1 MRYIEVSSR
10 LRLRPSHVLLM
21 IYRYVSGIYQTG
33 DLSALNYLMGFIKG
47 KRLASPK
54 RVLTVA
60 GHGIGEAEIWLA
72 EHLKGCQIDVTS
84 FSLLDTQLMHFLRA
98 AHASDIEVLFEKFKG
113 LVAPYEV
120 LNELVADPGL
130 IPYWCEQAEEFSG
143 LFERYPTRLFSDA
156 ALSALP
162 ADEYDLIYVSQ
173 CARDL
178 SVEAVESLR
187 HSLSPQGVL
196 GVLMPIREQRDQA
209 HLQPTCFAN
218 SMPFVKARER
228 FRQQLET
235 RGYTL
240 LPAYPLHVDLSHLTD
255 HCEKIRFN
263 VLATAHAILVGELI
277 LSSVYEHITDRA
289 RLDVL
294 NDVVIKFRDV
304 QIPMSEELQF
314 CVVEGKS

>member
-1 MRYIEVSSR
+1 MAIQITRR
-10 LRLRPSHVLLM
+10 DLLNGM
-21 IYRYVSGIYQTG
+21 AIG
-33 DLSALNYLMGFIKG
+33 
-47 KRLASPK
+47 
-54 RVLTVA
+54 TVGA
-60 GHGIGEAEIWLA
+60 MLPAYGGEP
-72 EHLKGCQIDVTS
+72 GMS
-84 FSLLDTQLMHFLRA
+84 LDTSRSPEGLSTYYPPTLTGMRGSHAGSFEV
-98 AHASDIEVLFEKFKG
+98 AHALAWQGQKPGS
-113 LVAPYEV
+113 YEV

-130 IPYWCEQAEEFSG
+130 IPYWCEQSEEISG

-162 ADEYDLIYVSQ
+162 ADEYDLIYISQ
-173 CARDL
+173 SARDL
-178 SVEAVESLR
+178 SVEAVEGLR
-187 HSLSPQGVL
+187 HSLSAQGVL
-196 GVLMPIREQRDQA
+196 GVLMPLREQRGQA
-209 HLQPTCFAN
+209 QPICFAN
-218 SMPFVKARER
+218 SVPFVEAKEQ
-228 FRQQLET
+228 FRQQLER

-263 VLATAHAILVGELI
+263 VLATAHAVLVGELI

-294 NDVVIKFRDV
+294 NDVATQFRDV

>member
-1 MRYIEVSSR
+1 
-10 LRLRPSHVLLM
+10 M

-47 KRLASPK
+47 KGLASPK

-72 EHLKGCQIDVTS
+72 EHLKGCQVDVTS

-98 AHASDIEVLFEKFKG
+98 AHTNDIEVLFEKFKE
-113 LVAPYEV
+113 LVTPYEV

-130 IPYWCEQAEEFSG
+130 IPYWCEQSEEISG

-162 ADEYDLIYVSQ
+162 ADEYDLIYISQ
-173 CARDL
+173 SARDL
-178 SVEAVESLR
+178 SVEAVEGLR
-187 HSLSPQGVL
+187 HSLSAQGVL
-196 GVLMPIREQRDQA
+196 GVLMPLREQRGQA
-209 HLQPTCFAN
+209 QPICFAN
-218 SMPFVKARER
+218 SVPFVEAKEQ
-228 FRQQLET
+228 FRQQLER

-263 VLATAHAILVGELI
+263 VLATAHAVLVGELI

-294 NDVVIKFRDV
+294 NDVATQFRDV